1 MNTMAHK
8 GLHTHRLTDNPEEK
22 RFAEAW
28 NDQNKY
34 GRILE
39 YLLSTHPNNHPV
51 MVNEQEESIA
61 ATVIQWLGSPVGQ
74 SFLFDLGYK
83 KC

>member
-1 MNTMAHK
+1 MTIK
-8 GLHTHRLTDNPEEK
+8 GLHTYRYADNPEEQ

-28 NDQNKY
+28 EQQNKY

-39 YLLSTHPNNHPV
+39 YLLSTHKYNHPV
-51 MVNEQEESIA
+51 SVTEREESIA
-61 ATVIQWLGSPVGQ
+61 ATVVQWLGSPVGQ
-74 SFLFDLGYK
+74 AFLFDLGYK

>member
-1 MNTMAHK
+1 MKYK
-8 GLHTHRLTDNPEEK
+8 GLHTHRFAENPEEL

-28 NDQNKY
+28 EKENKY
-34 GRILE
+34 GRCLE
-39 YLLSTHPNNHPV
+39 YLLSVHPNNFPRAVSDH
-51 MVNEQEESIA
+51 EESIA
-61 ATVIQWLGSPVGQ
+61 ATVVQWLGSPVGQ